1 MTSTDTDAS
10 EGGLRL
16 LTVLE
21 ALCGYAAGGA
31 ANSELAQAAQ
41 TSAPN
46 ISRAMRTLTAKG
58 WARKGEDGRFFPT
71 PQFTRLTFAV
81 LDDFARAEQQL
92 HDLKRSMT
100 GR

>member
-1 MTSTDTDAS
+1 MSAEPDAVS

-21 ALCGYAAGGA
+21 ALCSYAASGA
-31 ANSELAQAAQ
+31 TNSELAGQAR

-46 ISRAMRTLTAKG
+46 ITRAMRTLTAKG
-58 WARKGEDGRFFPT
+58 WARKGEGGRFFPT

-92 HDLKRSMT
+92 HDIKRSMT